1 MRDFILCTLSSAQLF
16 PGEDSDKVS
25 VVRIIDYLSN
35 TGYVKRV
42 KDPSDRRKYRLALTI
57 KAEKEL
63 LLIRKAIAEV
73 TQNALKG
80 LSMEKIEEL
89 YDTLNNIKNNLN

>member
-1 MRDFILCTLSSAQLF
+1 
-16 PGEDSDKVS
+16 VS

-42 KDPSDRRKYRLALTI
+42 KDPSDRRKYILVLTI

>member
-42 KDPSDRRKYRLALTI
+42 KDPSDRRKYILVLTI